1 MNFYPAIDLKDGKCI
16 RLKKGELKDITFY
29 NPNPVDQAS
38 QFIEMGAKWIH
49 MVDIEGAFKGKGSP
63 RKPESYRMLCLLLS
77 LAHFVGDICESNL
90 LSPSLVESH
99 MQDRMW

>member
-16 RLKKGELKDITFY
+16 RLKKGELNDITFY

-49 MVDIEGAFKGKGSP
+49 MVDIEGAFKGKNFNH
-63 RKPESYRMLCLLLS
+63 KVFIDIKKNLTVIYKL
-77 LAHFVGDICESNL
+77 VGVLEIL
-90 LSPSLVESH
+90 RL
-99 MQDRMW
+99 

>member
-38 QFIEMGAKWIH
+38 KFIEMGAKWIH
-49 MVDIEGAFKGKGSP
+49 MVDIEGRLKVKISIT
-63 RKPESYRMLCLLLS
+63 KYLMTKKKNLIVIYKL
-77 LAHFVGDICESNL
+77 VGALEIL
-90 LSPSLVESH
+90 RL
-99 MQDRMW
+99 